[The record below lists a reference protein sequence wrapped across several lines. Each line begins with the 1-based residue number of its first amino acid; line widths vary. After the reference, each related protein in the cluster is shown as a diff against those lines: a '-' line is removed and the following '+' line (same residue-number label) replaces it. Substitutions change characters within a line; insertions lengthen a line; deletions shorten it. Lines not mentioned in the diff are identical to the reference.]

1 LPKSG
6 KCCGPIDI
14 FALKRTFNLSVQ
26 QVTGAF
32 LRMKTRNQKIA
43 IASAAA
49 TTAVTILSASLSA
62 GVGDQVQVPTSSAD
76 FFQLGTQPVLDGSGF
91 ELIQPSSGCSY
102 CHGGYSNTHAPYDS
116 WVASLMGQS
125 ARDPVWKAALAIANQ
140 DAHLSG
146 EFCIRCHAPAP
157 WINGRSSTGD
167 LSLFEPDD
175 FDGINCHFCHRTVDP
190 NPSLEGDAQGYPENF
205 DLTPDPEVLAPLIAA
220 NLLPSVNHGNATF
233 VVDPAD
239 VRRGPFADVPQNFHG
254 GNELVSSPYHRSSSQ
269 CGTCHD
275 VGNPIY
281 SPGPNG
287 ELVLNALGQPH
298 PTMNKND
305 MFPEQRTYSEW
316 LNSTFATDGVYF
328 ADRRF
333 GGNHPTGVM
342 KTCQDCHMP
351 DQAGGGCVFYDD
363 FDDTVLGEFERP
375 NVPQHSFAGANTWVI
390 RAVATQ
396 MGDDAEFYGLTPD
409 RVDASVARNVQMLR
423 DASDMELTQEGSSLK
438 VRITNQ
444 SGHKLPTGFPEGRR
458 AWLNVKFFDSTGGL
472 LSEFGAYDA
481 TTATLTTE
489 GTKVYRAQHAISD
502 AVAAATHLPVGAENH
517 LALSNVI
524 VFDNRIPPRGFTNA
538 AFAGAG
544 AAPVGYS
551 YADGQYWDD
560 SFFSVPSGAVSA
572 TVTFYFQT
580 STREYMEHLRDTA
593 LDGSGLTVYNLW
605 VQHGKSAP
613 VSMDSATIQL
623 SPSNPADLDGN
634 GLVNGADLAILL
646 SNWNGSGFGDLNGDG
661 VVNGADLAGLLGYWT
676 G

>member
-1 LPKSG
+1 
-6 KCCGPIDI
+6 
-14 FALKRTFNLSVQ
+14 
-26 QVTGAF
+26 
-32 LRMKTRNQKIA
+32 
-43 IASAAA
+43 
-49 TTAVTILSASLSA
+49 
-62 GVGDQVQVPTSSAD
+62 
-76 FFQLGTQPVLDGSGF
+76 
-91 ELIQPSSGCSY
+91 
-102 CHGGYSNTHAPYDS
+102 
-116 WVASLMGQS
+116 
-125 ARDPVWKAALAIANQ
+125 
-140 DAHLSG
+140 
-146 EFCIRCHAPAP
+146 
-157 WINGRSSTGD
+157 
-167 LSLFEPDD
+167 
-175 FDGINCHFCHRTVDP
+175 
-190 NPSLEGDAQGYPENF
+190 
-205 DLTPDPEVLAPLIAA
+205 
-220 NLLPSVNHGNATF
+220 
-233 VVDPAD
+233 
-239 VRRGPFADVPQNFHG
+239 
-254 GNELVSSPYHRSSSQ
+254 
-269 CGTCHD
+269 
-275 VGNPIY
+275 
-281 SPGPNG
+281 
-287 ELVLNALGQPH
+287 
-298 PTMNKND
+298 
-305 MFPEQRTYSEW
+305 
-316 LNSTFATDGVYF
+316 
-328 ADRRF
+328 
-333 GGNHPTGVM
+333 
-342 KTCQDCHMP
+342 
-351 DQAGGGCVFYDD
+351 
-363 FDDTVLGEFERP
+363 
-375 NVPQHSFAGANTWVI
+375 
-390 RAVATQ
+390 

-489 GTKVYRAQHAISD
+489 GTKVYRAHHAISD

-524 VFDNRIPPRGFTNA
+524 VLDNRIPPRGFTNA

-661 VVNGADLAGLLGYWT
+661 VVNGADLAGLLGHWT